1 MKFVKDEKIIEFFF
15 FSFNY
20 LPLKKQSIL
29 LPNDSLTERVLD
41 RHGTDLQ
48 TGWSWHRPS
57 T

>member
-48 TGWSWHRPS
+48 TGWS
-57 T
+57 